1 MSPVAT
7 LFFQWGRCYSGF
19 VTPLYGALL
28 SPTPPSAYLVRDRLS
43 GETGLSLLYS
53 GPRYSIDEST
63 LSGSRHPWDGRKSGE
78 RMPQMQGLHNAQ
90 ITATVPSLS

>member
-28 SPTPPSAYLVRDRLS
+28 SVIVPSVQSPPSMLKLHDFCNRALVGVILSAIAAKIAITRYLRV
-43 GETGLSLLYS
+43 
-53 GPRYSIDEST
+53 
-63 LSGSRHPWDGRKSGE
+63 
-78 RMPQMQGLHNAQ
+78 
-90 ITATVPSLS
+90 